1 MKLKFFLA
9 TLMAIC
15 SIVLAG
21 TEVKTDY
28 LIKDISKSDDDLSV
42 AHGRLVNSEVYETIN
57 LFSKAVYELSAIA
70 RGPLKGN
77 HVKVHFHASSLHN
90 PLPEDAILILHTL
103 HYNVT
108 RNTRTYCAIGLEAW
122 RGIIPYSQEKWEE
135 ISRMQSSDLSRSAMK
150 DRLPLKR
157 AIQTAYQQ
165 TRRFYKKDGISVLR
179 TQVDKKVLRNNF
191 SWVIPVTVDTPDNTR
206 SGIYWRSIDLVEIT
220 DTGDFLDYQPGR
232 HATEIYEDGTYTDVK
247 TALYARYTI
256 DPKQA
261 KGLTAH
267 RVICKKDTFYI
278 PEINLEDTYNAV
290 SEWGFM
296 EEIGRASC
304 RERV

>member
-90 PLPEDAILILHTL
+90 PLPE
-103 HYNVT
+103 
-108 RNTRTYCAIGLEAW
+108 
-122 RGIIPYSQEKWEE
+122 
-135 ISRMQSSDLSRSAMK
+135 
-150 DRLPLKR
+150 
-157 AIQTAYQQ
+157 
-165 TRRFYKKDGISVLR
+165 
-179 TQVDKKVLRNNF
+179 
-191 SWVIPVTVDTPDNTR
+191 
-206 SGIYWRSIDLVEIT
+206 
-220 DTGDFLDYQPGR
+220 
-232 HATEIYEDGTYTDVK
+232 
-247 TALYARYTI
+247 
-256 DPKQA
+256 
-261 KGLTAH
+261 
-267 RVICKKDTFYI
+267 
-278 PEINLEDTYNAV
+278 
-290 SEWGFM
+290 
-296 EEIGRASC
+296 EIGRASC